1 MLILAFLNII
11 YIVHI
16 NIYMYIKHMYY
27 KHRMYI
33 YFLYVNSK
41 QPAINIVNYG
51 IMKEYI
57 HESEPWKQA
66 YKSYILC

>member
-1 MLILAFLNII
+1 
-11 YIVHI
+11 
-16 NIYMYIKHMYY
+16 MYY